1 MTGTFARFWTTTV
14 RPVCWVWC
22 GSHPSSGSPRAWLW
36 PSWSGTIFGMVFALN
51 FPMMTAWFNKVESLP
66 PVSEWSAKLLVL
78 AGLVGATA
86 VWATTVLPLPKLQY
100 NRVHPYFVVVPI
112 ITWIYI
118 RNISATLR
126 KYHLHGLVR
135 VSSCVVM
142 TVWLWLCGCGCVGVW
157 WLTKRGHCRRPL
169 ARSRW
174 RHTCCSTTFSSP
186 ATPSRCS
193 PCSPD
198 TPSATSL
205 SYVGSRVG
213 GSDSQRTQ
221 HVWN

>member
-1 MTGTFARFWTTTV
+1 
-14 RPVCWVWC
+14 
-22 GSHPSSGSPRAWLW
+22 
-36 PSWSGTIFGMVFALN
+36 MVFALN

-135 VSSCVVM
+135 VSSCVAVA
-142 TVWLWLCGCGCVGVW
+142 VWLCGRVVADETWALQATIGKITLETYLLQHHLLLTRNAKSLLTVLPGYPKCNLLVVRGLTCG
-157 WLTKRGHCRRPL
+157 R
-169 ARSRW
+169 
-174 RHTCCSTTFSSP
+174 
-186 ATPSRCS
+186 
-193 PCSPD
+193 
-198 TPSATSL
+198 
-205 SYVGSRVG
+205 
-213 GSDSQRTQ
+213 Q
-221 HVWN
+221 